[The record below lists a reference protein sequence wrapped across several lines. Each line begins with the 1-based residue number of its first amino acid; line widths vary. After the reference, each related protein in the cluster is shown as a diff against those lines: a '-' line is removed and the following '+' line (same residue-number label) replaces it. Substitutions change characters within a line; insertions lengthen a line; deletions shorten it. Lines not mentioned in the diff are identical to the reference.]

1 MDIYILFGFLFI
13 ALGVIFFLFMKRN
26 PSAPDR
32 AAEQSFLMLQ
42 GQLQE
47 LIRAHAEA
55 SKTADQ
61 KLEMKLES
69 MQRSMQGQLGTS
81 AQIVKD
87 VTEKIEKLNATNQQ
101 IVGVKDQLQ
110 SLQDILKNPKQR
122 GILGEYLLET
132 VLKNIFPPGTYE
144 MQYPFKNGDTV
155 DAVIFYNIADER
167 RVIPIDSKF
176 SLENYNRM
184 IGASGPEE
192 RAVFEKAFRADLKNR
207 IDETAKYVRP
217 EEGTTDFAFM
227 FIPAEAIYY
236 DLLINK
242 VGTTSAQDLVEY
254 ATKEKKVMIVS
265 PTSFL
270 AYLQTLLHGM
280 KREHFYK
287 ETEAIRK
294 RVDDLGRH
302 IKAYEDYFKK
312 VGGHLGTTVNAY
324 NAAYKELGKI
334 DKDVMKITGGG
345 SGIDVGLI
353 AGPDKGQDTLDG

>member
-1 MDIYILFGFLFI
+1 MLGFVVI
-13 ALGVIFFLFMKRN
+13 ALAIAVIFFLFIKR
-26 PSAPDR
+26 SAPVPDR

-47 LIRAHAEA
+47 LIRAHADA
-55 SKTADQ
+55 SKTADA
-61 KLEMKLES
+61 KLEVKLGN
-69 MQRSMQGQLGTS
+69 MQRLMEGQLGAS
-81 AQIVKD
+81 AGIVKD
-87 VTEKIEKLNATNQQ
+87 VTEKLTKLDETNRQV
-101 IVGVKDQLQ
+101 VGFADQLR

-144 MQYPFKNGDTV
+144 MQYPFKNGDIV
-155 DAVIFYNIADER
+155 DAVIFYNIAEER
-167 RVIPIDSKF
+167 RIIPIDSKF

-184 IGASGPEE
+184 AGAKDAEE
-192 RAVFEKAFRADLKNR
+192 RAVFEKAFRTDLKNR

-236 DLLINK
+236 DLLVNK

-254 ATKEKKVMIVS
+254 ATKDKKVMIVS

-270 AYLQTLLHGM
+270 AYLQTLIHGM
-280 KREHFYK
+280 RREHFYK

-294 RVDDLGRH
+294 RVQDLGRH
-302 IKAYEDYFKK
+302 IDAYETYFEK
-312 VGGHLGTTVNAY
+312 VGGHLNTTVNAY

-334 DKDVMKITGGG
+334 DKDVMKI
-345 SGIDVGLI
+345 SGEGAGIEVRLI
-353 AGPDKGQDTLDG
+353 TGPDKGQDTLDG